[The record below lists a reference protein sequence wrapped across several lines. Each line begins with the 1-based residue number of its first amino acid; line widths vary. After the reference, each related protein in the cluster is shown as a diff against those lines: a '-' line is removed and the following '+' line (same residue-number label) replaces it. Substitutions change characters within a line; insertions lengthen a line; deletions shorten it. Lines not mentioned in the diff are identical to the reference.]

1 MRQTQGLVWRERT
14 YPTRWWRRPFV
25 RTIASVNLD
34 APDGR
39 TFEVRVS
46 RLLWPP
52 RGGVWGVRVETGS
65 GPRLFRSFVYG
76 EEHRE
81 RADALERAYTIADGM
96 KQGKKP
102 SEVE

>member
-1 MRQTQGLVWRERT
+1 VGIDTGSVIDALGIFPMLAG
-14 YPTRWWRRPFV
+14 TR
-25 RTIASVNLD
+25 I
-34 APDGR
+34 
-39 TFEVRVS
+39 
-46 RLLWPP
+46 
-52 RGGVWGVRVETGS
+52 VWGVRVETGS